1 MHLSSRE
8 KMQCFCSKYLAGK
21 SAHHLRVMDLGS
33 TDIGGSYRDLFRS
46 EQWEYLGLDLC
57 PGDNVDVVLSDPYT
71 WKEVASSSVDVFV
84 SGQTF
89 EHIEYFWQTM
99 LEIARILKP
108 GGLCCIVAP
117 SGGPEHRYPVDCWR
131 FYPDGFRA
139 LARYAG
145 LQTLEAYTD
154 WEPSDYA
161 DDSASWKDTVLV
173 ARKPATEKK
182 AQADHG
188 HVYRAS
194 VRPGDDS
201 ALARLIPHV
210 PPGSVVLE
218 LGPATGYFTRYLTR
232 ELGCTVDCVEIS
244 EDMAAQTRD
253 VCRSMVL
260 EDLDSIDFSRHFNT
274 GAYDVVIAAD
284 VLEHLRSPERVLQG
298 VRELLK
304 PNGRCLLSVPN
315 IAHAAVIGN
324 LLRGRFEYTEEG
336 LLDATHLHF
345 FTRESICDLA
355 MACGFGIETVDTV
368 TRSPDE
374 TEIGDTLVGLPDDVE
389 SFLVG
394 QPEALVYQYILV
406 LGTDQDLSPRLP
418 DPTPAPDP
426 FELRRRYLQGLFER
440 ITALEQALSQ
450 ARGFVRQRERDYRV
464 LQEKCASGQSVLQ
477 DFEAYKRQFE
487 AYKADMT
494 RILDEKNQAIV
505 RLRQGL
511 SEAQTLAFER
521 LDELQTIKKGAAYK
535 LASLFKKK

>member
-1 MHLSSRE
+1 MHLSSMD
-8 KMQCFCSKYLAGK
+8 KMQSFLDTYLKEK
-21 SAHHLRVMDLGS
+21 SGQPLRILDLGS

-57 PGDNVDVVLSDPYT
+57 PGDNVDVALSDPYT
-71 WKEVASSSVDVFV
+71 WKEVDSSSVDVFV

-145 LQTLEAYTD
+145 LETLEAYTD
-154 WEPSDYA
+154 WDPAAFA

-182 AQADHG
+182 TRAGQVH
-188 HVYRAS
+188 HVYQAS

-218 LGPATGYFTRYLTR
+218 LGPATGYFTRYLTQ

-244 EDMAAQTRD
+244 EDMAAQTREF
-253 VCRSMVL
+253 CRSMVL
-260 EDLDSIDFSRHFNT
+260 EDLDRIDFSKHFQA
-274 GAYDVVIAAD
+274 GSYDVVIVAD
-284 VLEHLRSPERVLQG
+284 VLEHLRSPEKVLLD

-304 PNGRCLLSVPN
+304 PSGRCLLSVPN

-345 FTRESICDLA
+345 FTRESISTLA
-355 MACGFGIETVDTV
+355 VACGFEIETVHTV
-368 TRSPDE
+368 IRSPDE
-374 TEIGDTLVGLPDDVE
+374 TELGDTLVGLPGVVE
-389 SFLVG
+389 DFLVKR
-394 QPEALVYQYILV
+394 PEALVYQYILV
-406 LGTDQDLSPRLP
+406 LGTDRDRSAPPPRQGQ
-418 DPTPAPDP
+418 APDP
-426 FELRRRYLQGLFER
+426 VELRRLFLQGLFER
-440 ITALEQALSQ
+440 NKELEQALSQ
-450 ARGFVRQRERDYRV
+450 AREYVRLREQEYR
-464 LQEKCASGQSVLQ
+464 LQQERAQNVLQ
-477 DFEAYKRQFE
+477 DFEAYKQQFE
-487 AYKADMT
+487 AYKTDMT
-494 RILDEKNQAIV
+494 RLLDEKDRAIES
-505 RLRQGL
+505 LHQGL
-511 SEAQTLAFER
+511 SRAQTLAFER

-535 LASLFKKK
+535 LGSLFKKK